1 MQPPFNAQ
9 RRKSL
14 QTLTSLV
21 SGAALSSA
29 WPLCAG
35 AQDKPALLTRA
46 IPRTGEKLAVVGLG
60 TQFVLDVGD
69 DLDKRKVRIAM
80 IRTLLDN
87 GGSVIDTAPSY
98 GPAETQLGSMLDE
111 MKARE
116 RVFLSTKFRA
126 PGRDGALG
134 ETRESLKKLRTQKL
148 DLLLRHNIGFVSK
161 SEADTHLAV
170 AREWKSQ
177 GVCRYIGV
185 THSQDQARANDRL
198 IEQLEALREGA
209 GKDMRLITDLNFNY
223 KTEGFKRMAKAVE
236 RFNMMWLEMD
246 TFDPKG
252 LAHIRNSTST
262 PIGSLEAILGRKALR
277 PYLEERSVDVAI
289 IDAMYNGLPE
299 SIRMATMCDA
309 YETNVAS
316 HAFAGPLATVMSAHF
331 CAVVPN
337 LRIMEIDVDEVPWR
351 PALLTNPYK
360 LEDGCITLPKGP
372 GWGTDVD
379 EAMLVRH
386 KAA

>member
-198 IEQLEALREGA
+198 IEMLR
-209 GKDMRLITDLNFNY
+209 
-223 KTEGFKRMAKAVE
+223 TEKLDFIQVSYSMA
-236 RFNMMWLEMD
+236 
-246 TFDPKG
+246 
-252 LAHIRNSTST
+252 
-262 PIGSLEAILGRKALR
+262 
-277 PYLEERSVDVAI
+277 ERSVEDKLLAVAADTGTAVMCNLPFARAALFKAVAGKPVPEWAKEF
-289 IDAMYNGLPE
+289 DATTWGQFFLKYLIAHP
-299 SIRMATMCDA
+299 SV
-309 YETNVAS
+309 NVVI
-316 HAFAGPLATVMSAHF
+316 P
-331 CAVVPN
+331 
-337 LRIMEIDVDEVPWR
+337 
-351 PALLTNPYK
+351 
-360 LEDGCITLPKGP
+360 
-372 GWGTDVD
+372 GTDRVEHMLD
-379 EAMLVRH
+379 NIEAGRTRLPN
-386 KAA
+386 AAQRKRMVEFIGAV